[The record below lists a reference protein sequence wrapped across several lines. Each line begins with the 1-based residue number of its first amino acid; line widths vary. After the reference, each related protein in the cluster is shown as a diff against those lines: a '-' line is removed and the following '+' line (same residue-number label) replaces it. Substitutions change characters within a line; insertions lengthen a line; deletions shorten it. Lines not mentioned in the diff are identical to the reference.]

1 MLTSTET
8 EGRRSQIFYR
18 MREFM
23 GSREAILR
31 VWLGAVGHGLLREK
45 AAKFQST
52 CAKGSDTSATR
63 AARLLPRRLAAP
75 SWPACRSLAPFI
87 RFLGEDRLETPTPG
101 VFIFGQ
107 PGLEQTQKTK
117 SVVHTQRRV
126 TPRALVRLMPN
137 RWEQISEA
145 VEIHFL
151 PS

>member
-52 CAKGSDTSATR
+52 RAKGSDTSAHERVAATSRGALRRQVGLPTEASAEAR
-63 AARLLPRRLAAP
+63 AFMRSRRGVCRDSRFWSLHLQSARPGANTEDKVRCSHLTPCHTAGSR
-75 SWPACRSLAPFI
+75 PAHA
-87 RFLGEDRLETPTPG
+87 
-101 VFIFGQ
+101 
-107 PGLEQTQKTK
+107 
-117 SVVHTQRRV
+117 
-126 TPRALVRLMPN
+126 
-137 RWEQISEA
+137 
-145 VEIHFL
+145 
-151 PS
+151 